1 MSRTALVLAT
11 VVALGAGAAL
21 GVGQTKDA
29 APAAGKVRIG
39 TYDNRSIAVA
49 YAASRHNPVKEK
61 VAAHERA
68 KAAGDRDAIKELE
81 SWGQN
86 HQRLLHFQ
94 GFGHVP
100 VPDLLE
106 PVKDGVK
113 EVAQRRG
120 LAAITMGCDFTAGT
134 VELVDVTEDLV
145 KLYDPTEKTLKTAL
159 GIRSAKPVDL
169 IRLADKP
176 AKH

>member
-1 MSRTALVLAT
+1 M
-11 VVALGAGAAL
+11 
-21 GVGQTKDA
+21 
-29 APAAGKVRIG
+29 
-39 TYDNRSIAVA
+39 
-49 YAASRHNPVKEK
+49 
-61 VAAHERA
+61 AAHERA

-86 HQRLLHFQ
+86 LQRLLHFQ